1 MGPYFATSCKMRAF
15 IVGVFVMKAV
25 VIHEHGGLDHVR
37 VEEVPEPKP
46 AGNEVVLN
54 VRSAGLNHLDIWVR
68 KGRLGLKMA
77 MPHILGSDV
86 AGVVLAVGGNVTNV
100 NIGDEVILNPG
111 LSCGF
116 CEYCNRGEQ
125 SECISF
131 GIVGMSRQGTFAEK
145 VAVPARNVF
154 PKPSHMNFDE
164 AGAFVLSYLTA
175 WRMLMTRVQLKPGQ
189 TVLIHGIGGGV
200 ALCTLQLAKLAGAEA
215 IVTSS
220 SDEKLDRAGTVG
232 ADHTINYRKVDDV
245 AQCARDATS
254 GRGVDVIVDTA
265 GAATWPIDFS
275 AVRRG
280 GKIVL
285 CGVTSGPE
293 APTNL
298 QMLYWNQLTI
308 LGSTMG
314 SDEDFREML
323 KAVTAAKFKPL
334 IDSVISLENVKD
346 AMGKMEA
353 GKQFGKIVL
362 RVSQ

>member
-1 MGPYFATSCKMRAF
+1 
-15 IVGVFVMKAV
+15 MKAV
-25 VIHEHGGLDHVR
+25 VIQQHGGLDR
-37 VEEVPEPKP
+37 VKIDRVSQPEPTED
-46 AGNEVVLN
+46 EVILK

-68 KGRLGLKMA
+68 EGRPGLKVS
-77 MPHILGSDV
+77 MPHVMGSD
-86 AGVVLAVGGNVTNV
+86 ASGVVTAVGANVKNV

-111 LSCGF
+111 LSCGS

-131 GIVGMSRQGTFAEK
+131 GIVGMTRQGTFAEQ

-164 AGAFVLSYLTA
+164 AGTFVLSYLTA
-175 WRMLMTRVQLKPGQ
+175 WRMLMTRARLKPGQ
-189 TVLIHGIGGGV
+189 TVLIHGIGGSV
-200 ALCTLQLAKLAGAEA
+200 ALCALRLAKLAGAQVT
-215 IVTSS
+215 VTSS
-220 SDEKLDRAGTVG
+220 TDEKLDRAGQLGV
-232 ADHTINYRKVDDV
+232 DHTINYEAVDDV
-245 AQCARDATS
+245 AQCVRDITS
-254 GRGVDVIVDTA
+254 GTGVDLVVDTV

-285 CGVTSGPE
+285 CGVTSGPQ

-314 SDEDFREML
+314 SDEDFRQML
-323 KAVTAAKFKPL
+323 KAVTTAKLKPVM
-334 IDSVISLENVKD
+334 DSVAALEDVRD
-346 AMGKMEA
+346 AMGKMET